1 MHKIKKI
8 KKNPGNLM
16 VKENEGERERGRRE
30 IDRNEGMVRSLVT
43 FIEKKVNVASSDCNQ
58 MVVCNRKHFSLR

>member
-8 KKNPGNLM
+8 KKNPGNLL
-16 VKENEGERERGRRE
+16 VKRKRERGRRE

-43 FIEKKVNVASSDCNQ
+43 LIEKKVNVASSDCNQ
-58 MVVCNRKHFSLR
+58 MVVCNRKHFSFR